1 MNLKADNQK
10 LVVEGNESLKKMEKE
25 MQKKQEI
32 VETVKTEMAL
42 LQERVILKVIYLH
55 PLTRR
60 NQHTFSS
67 DGSAMQKSSSNC

>member
-42 LQERVILKVIYLH
+42 LQERVILKVINLH
-55 PLTRR
+55 SLTCR

-67 DGSAMQKSSSNC
+67 D

>member
-1 MNLKADNQK
+1 MNMNLKADNQK

-42 LQERVILKVIYLH
+42 LQESVYL
-55 PLTRR
+55 
-60 NQHTFSS
+60 
-67 DGSAMQKSSSNC
+67 

>member
-42 LQERVILKVIYLH
+42 LQESVYL
-55 PLTRR
+55 
-60 NQHTFSS
+60 
-67 DGSAMQKSSSNC
+67 

>member
-42 LQERVILKVIYLH
+42 LQERVILKVINLH
-55 PLTRR
+55 SFPCR

-67 DGSAMQKSSSNC
+67 N